1 MSQAENANNTS
12 RLSRRTALVGIAGA
26 AAAAGAIPAI
36 ATEPD
41 PIFAAIDEYRA
52 ALHAR
57 DVAMNLP
64 FIDGVEHEEDTG
76 EACHAEWEAF
86 DALLETAPTTIA
98 GVAAVLDILSQDPYD
113 EGSYSSLAWAYNNGD
128 PECPRAV
135 ATNHLMANMAA
146 TLRTMN
152 GGPS

>member
-1 MSQAENANNTS
+1 MSQADNRDTTK
-12 RLSRRTALVGIAGA
+12 LSRRSALAGLAGA
-26 AAAAGAIPAI
+26 AAAGITPAI
-36 ATEPD
+36 AAAAEPD

-57 DVAMNLP
+57 DIAMNAP
-64 FIDGVEHEEDTG
+64 YIDGVEHEEDTG
-76 EACHAEWEAF
+76 EACQAEWDAF
-86 DALLETAPTTIA
+86 DALLETTPTTIA

-135 ATNHLMANMAA
+135 ATNRLIANMAA

-152 GGPS
+152 GGQ